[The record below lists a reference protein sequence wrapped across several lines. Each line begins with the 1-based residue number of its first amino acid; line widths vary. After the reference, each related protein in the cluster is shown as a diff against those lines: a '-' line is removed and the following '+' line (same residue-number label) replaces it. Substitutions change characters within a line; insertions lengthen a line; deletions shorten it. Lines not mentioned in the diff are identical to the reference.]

1 MKNTTILI
9 PKGEVSLSQIE
20 SITQMFSAVNEALEE
35 SGAEPAFQLEMVAF
49 KHVNHLSNGI
59 TLNVE
64 KHIYDLE
71 QTDLIIIPEMKGDI
85 DTILAENKEV
95 LGWLIVQQSK
105 GVEIAALSK
114 GAIMLIG
121 AGLLKNKQ
129 CTTHWMIGEELKR
142 KFPETKL
149 QLFKVLTDED
159 GLYTSAGGYSFL
171 NLLLY
176 LVEKNTSREM
186 SLLMSKIFEVDID
199 RNSQSPFIIFR
210 GLKHHG
216 DDPVKRAQE
225 YIEENYKEKL
235 SVDQLAEKFL
245 IGRRSL
251 ERRFKKAT
259 ENTVIEY
266 IQRVKMEEARKSLEA
281 SQDSVHEIMA
291 EVGYSDPKAFR
302 EVFRKMVGISPV
314 EYRAMLNKQ
323 MTGLRHTPAEEQ

>member
-9 PKGEVSLSQIE
+9 PKGEISLAQIE
-20 SITQMFSAVNEALEE
+20 AVTQLFTTVNETLEE
-35 SGAEPAFQLEMVAF
+35 MGKPPAFQLEMVAF

-71 QTDLIIIPEMKGDI
+71 QTDLIIIPELKGDI
-85 DTILAENKEV
+85 DTILQENKEL

-105 GVEIAALSK
+105 GVEIAALSR
-114 GAIMLIG
+114 GAILLIG

-129 CTTHWMIGEELKR
+129 CTTHWMIGEELKKR
-142 KFPETKL
+142 FPDTKL

-176 LVEKNTSREM
+176 LVEKNTSREVA
-186 SLLMSKIFEVDID
+186 LLMSKIFEVDID

-216 DDPVKRAQE
+216 DEPVKSAQE
-225 YIEENYKEKL
+225 FIEENYKEKL
-235 SVDQLAEKFL
+235 TVDQLAEKFL

-266 IQRVKMEEARKSLEA
+266 IQRVKMEEARKSLE
-281 SQDSVHEIMA
+281 STQYSVHEIMA

-314 EYRAMLNKQ
+314 EYRAMLNRQ
-323 MTGLRHTPAEEQ
+323 QSNLHPASAEEQ